1 MAGVWWGKLHEQ
13 LIKVGDVERK
23 KMKKESNKKDKIL
36 FFSYKIQAQLVNLQ
50 TSFFFQKTGEG
61 PSHFPPTFLLLTNN
75 LLF

>member
-23 KMKKESNKKDKIL
+23 KMKKESNKKDKIM

-50 TSFFFQKTGEG
+50 TSFFFSKNWRRAL
-61 PSHFPPTFLLLTNN
+61 PLSSHFATVN
-75 LLF
+75 

>member
-1 MAGVWWGKLHEQ
+1 
-13 LIKVGDVERK
+13 
-23 KMKKESNKKDKIL
+23 MKKESNKKDKIL
-36 FFSYKIQAQLVNLQ
+36 FFSYEIQAQLVNLQ